1 MTTQDSRPLDLNEAS
16 LVAELEQALQTT
28 LFSCS
33 GRITP
38 RRVKQIAQEMA
49 EGFLR
54 FAQQED
60 PAAARAYG
68 QQLAQEG
75 LGHRAILALSEAAR
89 RVCGDGAKPS
99 ERLMPM
105 SGRYVATLLEG
116 YMAEREA
123 FVLQEQQLT
132 VQALQRTLN
141 K

>member
-1 MTTQDSRPLDLNEAS
+1 MTQDSQPIDLNEAS
-16 LVAELEQALQTT
+16 LVAELERALQTT

-60 PAAARAYG
+60 PAVTRAYG

-75 LGHRAILALSEAAR
+75 IGHRAILALSEAAR
-89 RVCGDGAKPS
+89 RVCWGSANPGVK
-99 ERLMPM
+99 LMPM
-105 SGRYVATLLEG
+105 SDRYVTALLEG

-123 FVLQEQQLT
+123 FVLREQQLT